1 MKKKGIIALGLIGAL
16 SISGGALTFAQVSKN
31 TVPKNEVMTE
41 SSTAQVS
48 NKYET
53 YKKVALDAFKKY
65 FNVDVD
71 VMQNRKGL
79 KFETIDSHGEVSVM
93 WLDKSRTMIYDAIID
108 KKTNKIIRLSCFP
121 EDPKNE
127 DYQNL
132 SYDTAKDIADKFVK
146 DNNLFDNT
154 NYKFLEK
161 ESMKE
166 SSNSDKKST
175 GYVFYY
181 NCNGEDWTVVV
192 NKDLKKVEQFQV
204 FPEGQIGVGLG

>member
-16 SISGGALTFAQVSKN
+16 SISGGTLTFAQISKN

-48 NKYET
+48 NKNET

-71 VMQNRKGL
+71 VMQNSKGL
-79 KFETIDSHGEVSVM
+79 KIEAIDTHETLAVS
-93 WLDKSRTMIYDAIID
+93 WLDKSRTMVYDAIID
-108 KKTNKIIRLSCFP
+108 KKTNKIIRLSCYP

-146 DNNLFDNT
+146 DNNLFNNT
-154 NYKFLEK
+154 DYEFVEK
-161 ESMKE
+161 ESIKK
-166 SSNSDKKST
+166 NSELGKKAQ

-181 NCNGEDWTVVV
+181 NCNGEEWTLVV
-192 NKDLKKVEQFQV
+192 NKDLQKVEQFQI
-204 FPEGQIGVGLG
+204 FPEGERGVRLG

>member
-48 NKYET
+48 NKNES

-65 FNVDVD
+65 FNVDV
-71 VMQNRKGL
+71 MQNSKGL
-79 KFETIDSHGEVSVM
+79 KFEAIDNPETLAVS
-93 WLDKSRTMIYDAIID
+93 WLDKSRTMVYDAIID
-108 KKTNKIIRLSCFP
+108 KKTNKIIRLSCYP

-146 DNNLFDNT
+146 DNNLFNNT
-154 NYKFLEK
+154 DYEFVEK
-161 ESMKE
+161 ESIKK
-166 SSNSDKKST
+166 NSELGKKAQ

-181 NCNGEDWTVVV
+181 NCNGEEWTLVV
-192 NKDLKKVEQFQV
+192 NKDLQKVEQFQI
-204 FPEGQIGVGLG
+204 FPAGERGVRLG

>member
-48 NKYET
+48 NKNES

-71 VMQNRKGL
+71 VMQNSKGL
-79 KFETIDSHGEVSVM
+79 KFEAIDTHETLAVS
-93 WLDKSRTMIYDAIID
+93 WLDKSRTMVYDAIID

-146 DNNLFDNT
+146 DNNLFNNT
-154 NYKFLEK
+154 DYEFVEK
-161 ESMKE
+161 ESIKK
-166 SSNSDKKST
+166 NSELGKKAQ

-181 NCNGEDWTVVV
+181 NCNGEEWTLVV
-192 NKDLKKVEQFQV
+192 NKDLQKVEQFQI
-204 FPEGQIGVGLG
+204 FPAGERGVRLG

>member
-16 SISGGALTFAQVSKN
+16 SISGGALTFAQVSQN

-48 NKYET
+48 NKDET
-53 YKKVALDAFKKY
+53 YKKLALDAFKKY
-65 FNVDVD
+65 FNID
-71 VMQNRKGL
+71 VMQNSKGL
-79 KFETIDSHGEVSVM
+79 KFKTIDGYDTLAV
-93 WLDKSRTMIYDAIID
+93 LGDDKSNTMIYDAIID

-154 NYKFLEK
+154 NYEFLEK
-161 ESMKE
+161 ETIKA
-166 SSNSDKKST
+166 NSKLDKKNPV
-175 GYVFYY
+175 YVFYY
-181 NCNGEDWTVVV
+181 KCNGEEWSLSV
-192 NKDLKKVEQFQV
+192 NKDLKKVEQFQT
-204 FPEGQIGVGLG
+204 FPEGELGVGLG

>member
-48 NKYET
+48 NKDET
-53 YKKVALDAFKKY
+53 YKKLALDAFKKY
-65 FNVDVD
+65 FNVDV
-71 VMQNRKGL
+71 MQNSKGL
-79 KFETIDSHGEVSVM
+79 KFETIDNPETLAVM
-93 WLDKSRTMIYDAIID
+93 WVDKSNIMVYDAIID
-108 KKTNKIIRLSCFP
+108 KKTNKIIRLACFP

-146 DNNLFDNT
+146 DNNLFDNK
-154 NYKFLEK
+154 NYEFLEK
-161 ESMKE
+161 ESIKTN
-166 SSNSDKKST
+166 SNLDKKSPS
-175 GYVFYY
+175 YVFHY
-181 NCNGEDWTVVV
+181 NCNGEDWSLIV
-192 NKDLKKVEQFQV
+192 NKDLKKVDLFQSS
-204 FPEGQIGVGLG
+204 PEGEIGVGLG

>member
-1 MKKKGIIALGLIGAL
+1 MKKKGIIALGIIGAL

-41 SSTAQVS
+41 SSTTQVS
-48 NKYET
+48 EQDET

-65 FNVDVD
+65 FNVDV
-71 VMQNRKGL
+71 MQNSKGL
-79 KFETIDSHGEVSVM
+79 KFEATDIPETQSFAVA
-93 WLDKSRTMIYDAIID
+93 WLDKSRTMVYDAIID
-108 KKTNKIIRLSCFP
+108 KKTNKITRLSCFP

-132 SYDTAKDIADKFVK
+132 PYDTAKDIADKFVK

-154 NYKFLEK
+154 NYEFVEK
-161 ESMKE
+161 ESIKK
-166 SSNSDKKST
+166 NSELGKKAQ

-181 NCNGEDWTVVV
+181 NCNGEEWTLVV
-192 NKDLKKVEQFQV
+192 NKDLQKVEQFQI
-204 FPEGQIGVGLG
+204 FPAGERGVGLG

>member
-48 NKYET
+48 NKNET

-71 VMQNRKGL
+71 VMQNSKGL
-79 KFETIDSHGEVSVM
+79 KFEAIDTHETLAVS
-93 WLDKSRTMIYDAIID
+93 WLDKSRTMVYDAIID
-108 KKTNKIIRLSCFP
+108 KKTNKIIRLSCYP

-154 NYKFLEK
+154 NYEFLEK
-161 ESMKE
+161 ESIKT
-166 SSNSDKKST
+166 NSTLDKKFPE
-175 GYVFYY
+175 YVFHYK
-181 NCNGEDWTVVV
+181 CNGEEWSLAV
-192 NKDLKKVEQFQV
+192 NKDLKKVEQFQI
-204 FPEGQIGVGLG
+204 FPEGELGVGLG

>member
-16 SISGGALTFAQVSKN
+16 SISGGTLTFAQISKN

-48 NKYET
+48 NKNET

-71 VMQNRKGL
+71 VMQNSKGL
-79 KFETIDSHGEVSVM
+79 KFEAIDTHETLAVS
-93 WLDKSRTMIYDAIID
+93 WLDKSRTMVYDAIID
-108 KKTNKIIRLSCFP
+108 KKTNKIIRLSCYP

-146 DNNLFDNT
+146 DNNLFNNT
-154 NYKFLEK
+154 DYEFVEK
-161 ESMKE
+161 ESIKK
-166 SSNSDKKST
+166 NSELGKKAQ

-181 NCNGEDWTVVV
+181 NCNGEEWTLVV
-192 NKDLKKVEQFQV
+192 NKDLQKVEQFQI
-204 FPEGQIGVGLG
+204 FPAGERGVRLG

>member
-16 SISGGALTFAQVSKN
+16 SISGGTLTFAQISKN

-48 NKYET
+48 NKNET

-71 VMQNRKGL
+71 VMQNSKGL
-79 KFETIDSHGEVSVM
+79 KFEAIDTHETLAVS
-93 WLDKSRTMIYDAIID
+93 WLDKSRTMVYDAIID

-146 DNNLFDNT
+146 DNNLFNNT
-154 NYKFLEK
+154 DYEFVEK
-161 ESMKE
+161 ESIKK
-166 SSNSDKKST
+166 NSELGKKAQ

-181 NCNGEDWTVVV
+181 NCNGEEWTLVV
-192 NKDLKKVEQFQV
+192 NKDLQKVEQFQI
-204 FPEGQIGVGLG
+204 FPAGERGVRLG

>member
-48 NKYET
+48 NKEES
-53 YKKVALDAFKKY
+53 YKKLALDAFKKY
-65 FNVDVD
+65 FNVDV
-71 VMQNRKGL
+71 MQNSKGL
-79 KFETIDSHGEVSVM
+79 KFKTIDGYGELSVM
-93 WLDKSRTMIYDAIID
+93 WVDKSSTMVYDAIID
-108 KKTNKIIRLSCFP
+108 QKTNRIIRLSCFP

-146 DNNLFDNT
+146 DNNLFNNND
-154 NYKFLEK
+154 YEFLEK
-161 ESMKE
+161 ESIKT
-166 SSNSDKKST
+166 NSTLDKKSPA
-175 GYVFYY
+175 YVFHYK
-181 NCNGEDWTVVV
+181 CNGEDWSLVV
-192 NKDLKKVEQFQV
+192 NKDLKKVEQFQI
-204 FPEGQIGVGLG
+204 FPEGQLGVGLG

>member
-48 NKYET
+48 NKDVT
-53 YKKVALDAFKKY
+53 YKNGVLDAFKKY
-65 FNVDVD
+65 FNVDV
-71 VMQNRKGL
+71 MQNSKGL
-79 KFETIDSHGEVSVM
+79 KFETIDNPETLAVM
-93 WLDKSRTMIYDAIID
+93 WVDKSNTMIYDAIID

-121 EDPKNE
+121 EKPKNE
-127 DYQNL
+127 DYQNF

-154 NYKFLEK
+154 NYEFLEK
-161 ESMKE
+161 ESIKAN
-166 SSNSDKKST
+166 STSDKKSPY
-175 GYVFYY
+175 YVFYY
-181 NCNGEDWTVVV
+181 KCNGEEWSLAV
-192 NKDLKKVEQFQV
+192 NKDLKKVEQFQS
-204 FPEGQIGVGLG
+204 FPEGQLGVGLG

>member
-16 SISGGALTFAQVSKN
+16 SISGCALTFAQVSKN

-48 NKYET
+48 NTDEA
-53 YKKVALDAFKKY
+53 YKKLALDAFKKY
-65 FNVDVD
+65 FNVDV
-71 VMQNRKGL
+71 MQNSKGL
-79 KFETIDSHGEVSVM
+79 KFKTIDGHDTLAVM
-93 WLDKSRTMIYDAIID
+93 WDDKSNTMVYDAIID

-121 EDPKNE
+121 ENPKNE

-154 NYKFLEK
+154 NYEFLEK
-161 ESMKE
+161 ESIKA
-166 SSNSDKKST
+166 NSTLDKKSPV
-175 GYVFYY
+175 YVFYY
-181 NCNGEDWTVVV
+181 KCNGGEWSLTV
-192 NKDLKKVEQFQV
+192 NKDLKKVEQFQT
-204 FPEGQIGVGLG
+204 FPEGELGVGLG

>member
-16 SISGGALTFAQVSKN
+16 SISGGTLTFAQISKN

-48 NKYET
+48 NKNET

-65 FNVDVD
+65 FNVDV
-71 VMQNRKGL
+71 MQNSKGL
-79 KFETIDSHGEVSVM
+79 KFEAIDNPETLAVS
-93 WLDKSRTMIYDAIID
+93 WLDKSRTMVYDAIID

-154 NYKFLEK
+154 NYEFLEK
-161 ESMKE
+161 ESIKT
-166 SSNSDKKST
+166 NSTLDKKFPE
-175 GYVFYY
+175 YVFHYK
-181 NCNGEDWTVVV
+181 CNGEEWSLAV
-192 NKDLKKVEQFQV
+192 NKDLKKVEQFQI
-204 FPEGQIGVGLG
+204 FPEGELGVGLG

>member
-16 SISGGALTFAQVSKN
+16 SISGGTLTFAQISKN

-48 NKYET
+48 NKNET

-71 VMQNRKGL
+71 VMQNSKGL
-79 KFETIDSHGEVSVM
+79 KFEAIDTHETLAVS
-93 WLDKSRTMIYDAIID
+93 WLDKSRTMVYDAIID

-154 NYKFLEK
+154 NYEFLEK
-161 ESMKE
+161 ESIKT
-166 SSNSDKKST
+166 NSTLDKKFPE
-175 GYVFYY
+175 YVFHYK
-181 NCNGEDWTVVV
+181 CNGEEWSLAV
-192 NKDLKKVEQFQV
+192 NKDLKKVEQFQI
-204 FPEGQIGVGLG
+204 FPEGELGVGLG

>member
-1 MKKKGIIALGLIGAL
+1 MQKKGIIALGLIGAL

-48 NKYET
+48 NKNET

-65 FNVDVD
+65 FNIDVD
-71 VMQNRKGL
+71 VMQNSKGL
-79 KFETIDSHGEVSVM
+79 KFEAIDTPETLSVR
-93 WLDKSRTMIYDAIID
+93 WLDKSRTMVYDAIID

-146 DNNLFDNT
+146 DNNLFNNT
-154 NYKFLEK
+154 DYEFVEK
-161 ESMKE
+161 ESIKR
-166 SSNSDKKST
+166 NSELGKKAQ

-181 NCNGEDWTVVV
+181 NCNGEEWTLVV
-192 NKDLKKVEQFQV
+192 NKDLQKVEQFQI
-204 FPEGQIGVGLG
+204 FPAGERGVGLG